1 MGERH
6 AMTIVRPFGDG
17 AFRIALPESVEPRMA
32 FESLRKVSGVI
43 DVVVSETHACVT
55 FDPGGLIPDLSAA
68 LDEAAQPMQHEP
80 GRLEIVQIQYD
91 GPDLDA
97 VARYAGLSVEEVIAL
112 HASRTY
118 EVRAVGFLPGF
129 AYLGDTDPRIEV
141 PRLPSP
147 RPRVPARSVGIA
159 GDRTG
164 IYPFASPGGW
174 QLVGTAIDFEPFDT
188 GSGAR
193 LRLGDRVRFV
203 RV

>member
-1 MGERH
+1 M
-6 AMTIVRPFGDG
+6 
-17 AFRIALPESVEPRMA
+17 
-32 FESLRKVSGVI
+32 RKVPGVV

-55 FDPGGLIPDLSAA
+55 FDPRGPIPDLSTA
-68 LDEAAQPMQHEP
+68 LDVAARPMAREP
-80 GRLEIVQIQYD
+80 GRLEIVQIRYD

-97 VARYAGLSVEEVIAL
+97 VATFAGLSVEEAIAL
-112 HASRTY
+112 HLSRTY

-129 AYLGDTDPRIEV
+129 AYLGDTDPRIAA
-141 PRLPSP
+141 PRLPNP

-174 QLVGTAIDFEPFDT
+174 QLVGTAIDFEPFDPD
-188 GSGAR
+188 SGAR